1 MERFLGRQGL
11 AVSPIGLGCMGMSQ
25 DYGPADDNESVNAI
39 RRAMDVGVTHIDTS
53 MSYGAGHNEELVG
66 RAIAGRRD
74 EVVLATKFG
83 IVREL
88 RGDPP
93 GLNARP
99 ENIRKYCEASLARL
113 GTDHLDLYYLHRV
126 DPDVPVEESV
136 GAMAGLVAEG
146 KAAHLGL
153 SELSVGEMRRAAA
166 THPITAVQYEWSLW
180 WREVEDDVVPR
191 LGSWVS
197 AWWPSAR
204 SAGAS
209 WQAAFLSTRSATMTT
224 GCPISVSMAS
234 TASATRNWSAGAR
247 PACRRARPHA
257 RATCA
262 RVAAGSGRRRGRHP
276 RHSPRGAGDG
286 ELCGGK
292 RPPVGRGSGRDRADG
307 PSLCLVRRSV
317 LVRGS
322 PN

>member
-99 ENIRKYCEASLARL
+99 ENIRKYCAKLRLPAR
-113 GTDHLDLYYLHRV
+113 HR
-126 DPDVPVEESV
+126 
-136 GAMAGLVAEG
+136 
-146 KAAHLGL
+146 
-153 SELSVGEMRRAAA
+153 
-166 THPITAVQYEWSLW
+166 
-180 WREVEDDVVPR
+180 
-191 LGSWVS
+191 
-197 AWWPSAR
+197 
-204 SAGAS
+204 
-209 WQAAFLSTRSATMTT
+209 
-224 GCPISVSMAS
+224 
-234 TASATRNWSAGAR
+234 
-247 PACRRARPHA
+247 
-257 RATCA
+257 
-262 RVAAGSGRRRGRHP
+262 
-276 RHSPRGAGDG
+276 SP
-286 ELCGGK
+286 
-292 RPPVGRGSGRDRADG
+292 
-307 PSLCLVRRSV
+307 
-317 LVRGS
+317 
-322 PN
+322 